1 MTVPTR
7 HNRIQRLLHPHL
19 EHFPLQGLLRF
30 ALSTRFLTAVLL
42 LVGVATL
49 GTAGYMIVEGWDFL
63 DSLYMTVITLGTI
76 GYGET
81 HPLSDAGRIF
91 TIGLVVVS
99 LMTIGYAV
107 STIIAFLVEGEFN
120 RILQGQ
126 RMEDL
131 IAKMNNHVI
140 LCGVGDTGRYI
151 ADEMYKTQTPCVVV
165 ERNVE
170 TIKSLKNIG
179 EIVYVLGDATDN
191 DVLHRAGIER
201 AKGLVTAL
209 SDDKD
214 NVFVALTA
222 RSLNPRL
229 RIIARLVDEENRQ
242 KLIIAGANEVVSPNA
257 IGGLRMASVML
268 RPSVVTFLD
277 EMLRATGQV
286 LRVEEL
292 LLDEAPTLV
301 GQTLAAARI
310 EERTGVL
317 VVALKS
323 ADRGYQFNPSK
334 ETVLRPGD
342 VLIVMGPRERLSA
355 LRQIEARAG

>member
-1 MTVPTR
+1 MSVPVR
-7 HNRIQRLLHPHL
+7 HNRLQRLLHPHL
-19 EHFPLQGLLRF
+19 QRFPLQGLVRF
-30 ALSTRFLTAVLL
+30 ALSTRFLTAILL
-42 LVGVATL
+42 LVGVAAF
-49 GTAGYMIVEGWDFL
+49 GTAGYMLIEGWDFL
-63 DSLYMTVITLGTI
+63 DSFYMTVITLGTI

-81 HPLSDAGRIF
+81 HPLSNAGRVF
-91 TIGLVVVS
+91 TIGLIIVS

-107 STIIAFLVEGEFN
+107 STIVAFLVEGEFN

-126 RMEDL
+126 RMEDQ
-131 IAKMNNHVI
+131 IAKMNSHVI

-151 ADEMYKTQTPCVVV
+151 ADELYKTQTPYVVV
-165 ERNVE
+165 ERSLE
-170 TIKSLKNIG
+170 TIKGLKNIG
-179 EIVYVLGDATDN
+179 DLVYVVGDATDN
-191 DVLHRAGIER
+191 DVLLRAGIER

-209 SDDKD
+209 SDDRD

-222 RSLNPRL
+222 RSLNPKL

-242 KLIIAGANEVVSPNA
+242 KLMIAGANEVVSPNA

-292 LLDEAPTLV
+292 LVDEAPSLI
-301 GQTLAAARI
+301 GQTLLTAQI
-310 EERTGVL
+310 EIRTGVL

-323 ADRGYQFNPSK
+323 ADRGYQFNPHK
-334 ETVLRPGD
+334 GTVLRTGD
-342 VLIVMGPRERLSA
+342 VLIVMGPREQLAA
-355 LRQIEARAG
+355 LRQI